1 MKNKFFSIITVVLNA
16 EKDLIETINSLRNQ
30 KFKDFEYIV
39 IDGGS
44 TDGTLEVIK
53 NNLDIITK
61 WKSEKD
67 LGIYDAMNKGI
78 KLCEGTYIGMLN
90 SGDKYMVDGL
100 KITHNYLI
108 NKNLDFIFGSVMKK
122 VLRHGY
128 RKYRILWN
136 FDFYGSHSSGFFI
149 KSDSQNRLG
158 KYNLKYK
165 ISSDYDLFYRM
176 IVKEKMIGIST
187 KKQEII
193 GFFKSGSYS
202 SKFSFLEH
210 LCEETQI
217 RIDNNQNKFFILI
230 IFITHYLKNLNKI
243 KDNNK
248 FKILINS
255 INKFFFKSLIIKY
268 FFR

>member
-90 SGDKYMVDGL
+90 SGDKYSDNGL
-100 KITHNYLI
+100 EIIHNYLR
-108 NKNLDFIFGSVMKK
+108 NKNLDFIFGSV
-122 VLRHGY
+122 L
-128 RKYRILWN
+128 
-136 FDFYGSHSSGFFI
+136 
-149 KSDSQNRLG
+149 
-158 KYNLKYK
+158 
-165 ISSDYDLFYRM
+165 
-176 IVKEKMIGIST
+176 
-187 KKQEII
+187 
-193 GFFKSGSYS
+193 
-202 SKFSFLEH
+202 
-210 LCEETQI
+210 
-217 RIDNNQNKFFILI
+217 
-230 IFITHYLKNLNKI
+230 
-243 KDNNK
+243 
-248 FKILINS
+248 
-255 INKFFFKSLIIKY
+255 
-268 FFR
+268 

>member
-1 MKNKFFSIITVVLNA
+1 MQKKKFSIITVVLNA
-16 EKDLIETINSLRNQ
+16 KEDLIETINSLRNQ

-44 TDGTLEVIK
+44 TDGTLEIIN
-53 NNLDIITK
+53 NNLDIIDK

-78 KLCEGTYIGMLN
+78 KLCEGDYIGMLN
-90 SGDKYMVDGL
+90 SGDKYMINGL
-100 KITHNYLI
+100 EIVHNYLI
-108 NKNLDFIFGSVMKK
+108 NKKFDFIFGSVMKK
-122 VLRHGY
+122 ILRHGY

-149 KSDSQNRLG
+149 KRESQNRLG

-176 IVKEKMIGIST
+176 IIKEKMVGVST

-193 GFFKSGSYS
+193 GSFKSGSYS
-202 SKFSFLEH
+202 SKFSFLQH
-210 LCEETQI
+210 LYEETQI
-217 RIDNNQNKFFILI
+217 RLDNNQNKFFVLL
-230 IFITHYLKNLNKI
+230 IFIIHYIKNLNKI
-243 KDNNK
+243 ENNHK
-248 FKILINS
+248 FKLFFSS
-255 INKFFFKSLIIKY
+255 INKLFLNFKY
-268 FFR
+268 